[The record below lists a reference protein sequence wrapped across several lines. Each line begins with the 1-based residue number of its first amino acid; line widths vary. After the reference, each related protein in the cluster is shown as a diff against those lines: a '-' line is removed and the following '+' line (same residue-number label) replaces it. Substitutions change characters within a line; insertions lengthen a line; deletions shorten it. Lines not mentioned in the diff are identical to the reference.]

1 MKEIILI
8 IVSWIPVPV
17 ISLLLAAA
25 AKYIGKKI
33 KDNVKLPEKN
43 LDELKALK
51 AEMKKLNSYNA
62 KLVEENENLQ
72 SQLSNLAM
80 QLKGHLNYGED
91 VKKN

>member
-17 ISLLLAAA
+17 ISLLLAVA

-33 KDNVKLPEKN
+33 KDNVELPEKN

-51 AEMKKLNSYNA
+51 SEMRQLNSHNA
-62 KLVEENENLQ
+62 KLSEENQQLQTQIHNLT
-72 SQLSNLAM
+72 M
-80 QLKGHLNYGED
+80 QLKGFINYGED